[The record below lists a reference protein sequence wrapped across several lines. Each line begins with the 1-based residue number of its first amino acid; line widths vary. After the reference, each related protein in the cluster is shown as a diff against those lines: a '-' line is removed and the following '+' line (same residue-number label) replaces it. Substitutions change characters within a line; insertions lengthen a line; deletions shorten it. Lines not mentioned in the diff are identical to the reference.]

1 MIKYFYLV
9 NVIKLFF
16 LIIELVEE
24 LFELN
29 DIVDVDRFLN
39 IDESERQEEEVFF
52 LNLLEEEE
60 EEILVSK

>member
-39 IDESERQEEEVFF
+39 IDESERQEEEVFI
-52 LNLLEEEE
+52 LNLLEDEE